1 MKLLCNTQNS
11 LSDTALN
18 MDEDQKKR
26 SFSVGMAVTFGLSNA
41 AIIVG
46 ILNFSNFQFD
56 ITDPDSASTECKG
69 AEKIPYYLI
78 VMGTLLIILMTL
90 KFFFKVRIT
99 LKHHLIHNHR
109 NDMIYWTVVCY

>member
-1 MKLLCNTQNS
+1 
-11 LSDTALN
+11 